1 MIINEQQRQ
10 TIELLNPW
18 YSGKSIELGIPRVV
32 YLEAISNALEH
43 RKQILFL
50 MGSRRV
56 GKTMI
61 LFQLIYRQIKNKVK
75 PKKIIF
81 LSLDNSNLQ
90 DLDLFSYLSQ
100 SDFEYIFLDEVHFLP
115 NWAQIL
121 KSLYDIPTFKAKII
135 CSGSSSKS
143 IEDSKAFLTGRS
155 TTINVEPL
163 SFMEFQDF
171 NSSTNQLQDYLYYG
185 GYPEYVLEKQPNY
198 LNELLRDVIEKDI
211 LKLHTIQNSK
221 HLFDICQILAKQI
234 GFKGSSNKISN
245 VLGLDN
251 KTVINYIEY
260 LREVKIIETVYQYS
274 DSINEQLYAQKKYYF
289 NDLGMRN
296 SFVGFS
302 DIGSLVENAIFIRL
316 VEIYG
321 AENIYYLSDSSS
333 NEIDFV
339 VKIAKDKLIL
349 VESKHINLKESV
361 FNSVSKAF
369 LSNYY
374 NKEIVHRIMVTD
386 GINASEKI
394 KDVTIRLIGLQE
406 FLTTKIITG
415 ELEY

>member
-1 MIINEQQRQ
+1 MVPMILTEQQKQ
-10 TIELLNPW
+10 TIDLLNPW
-18 YSGKSIELGIPRVV
+18 QSGKSIELGIPRTA
-32 YLEAISNALEH
+32 YLDTISNTLEH
-43 RKQILFL
+43 RRQILFL
-50 MGSRRV
+50 LGSRRV

-61 LFQLIYRQIKNKVK
+61 LFQLIYRQILNKVK
-75 PKKIIF
+75 AKKILF

-100 SDFEYIFLDEVHFLP
+100 SDFDFIFLDEVHFFP
-115 NWAQIL
+115 NWAQVL
-121 KSLYDIPTFKAKII
+121 KSLYDIPTFKTKII

-155 TTINVEPL
+155 TTINIYPL
-163 SFMEFQDF
+163 SFIEFQDF
-171 NSSTNQLQDYLYYG
+171 NSSANQLQDYLYYG

-221 HLFDICQILAKQI
+221 YLFDICQILAKQI
-234 GFKGSSNKISN
+234 GFRGSSNKISN

-251 KTVINYIEY
+251 KTVNNYIEY
-260 LREVKIIETVYQYS
+260 LHEVRLVETVYQYS
-274 DSINEQLYAQKKYYF
+274 DNLNEQLYAPKKYYY

-302 DIGSLVENAIFIRL
+302 DIGSLAENAIFIKL
-316 VEIYG
+316 VETYG
-321 AENIYYLSDSSS
+321 RENIYYLSDSDS

-339 VKIAKDKLIL
+339 IKIAKDKLIL
-349 VESKHINLKESV
+349 VESKHNNLKESV
-361 FNSVSKAF
+361 LNSISKAF

-374 NKEIVHRIMVTD
+374 NKEIVQRMVITD
-386 GINASEKI
+386 GVNANATL
-394 KDVTIRLIGLQE
+394 KDVTIRLIGLKE
-406 FLTTKIITG
+406 FLTNNT
-415 ELEY
+415 